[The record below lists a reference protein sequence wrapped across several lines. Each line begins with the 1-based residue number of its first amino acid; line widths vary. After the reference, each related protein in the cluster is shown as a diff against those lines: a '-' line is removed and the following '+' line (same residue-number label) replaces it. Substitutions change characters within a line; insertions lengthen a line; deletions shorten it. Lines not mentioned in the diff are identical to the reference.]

1 MLIAGFQKL
10 SMVDFPGRPA
20 AVVFAAYCNMRCW
33 YCHNYQI
40 LSGDVP
46 LIPEEY
52 VLEYLEKRKNMLGGV
67 VVSGGEPTLRPDLP
81 RFMEKLKDMGYLTK
95 LDTNGTS
102 PKMVKSLMERKLVD
116 YIAMDIHAPED
127 KYRETACVP
136 IDIDSIRQTIDLI
149 MNGEVGYEFRVTF
162 APTLD
167 QNDVLNIAGMV
178 KGAKAFYL
186 QQYRP
191 VIPRQG
197 ERPVAAMPPAHPP
210 EYLRETAEL
219 VKKRL
224 GVCEL
229 RGL

>member
-20 AVVFAAYCNMRCW
+20 AVVFAPYCNMRCW

-52 VLEYLEKRKNMLGGV
+52 VMEYLEKRKNMLGAV

-81 RFMEKLKDMGYLTK
+81 RFMEKLKAMGYLTK
-95 LDTNGTS
+95 LDTNGTN
-102 PKMVKSLMERKLVD
+102 PRVVKSLMERNLVD

-127 KYRETACVP
+127 KYSETACVP
-136 IDIDSIRQTIDLI
+136 VDIGSIKQTIDII
-149 MNGEVGYEFRVTF
+149 MGGDVDYEFRVTF

-167 QNDVLNIAGMV
+167 KEDILKIADMV

-191 VIPRQG
+191 VLPRQG
-197 ERPVAAMPPAHPP
+197 ERPVAAMPLSHPP
-210 EYLRETAEL
+210 EYLRETAAMVQE
-219 VKKRL
+219 RL